1 MSGFTAAPPS
11 NGGYQSVMTP
21 GFGGYGMGMGTGM
34 GIESLLILLLLGG
47 NNGNR
52 GGLFGN
58 NGNGCS
64 PAATTVATD
73 VVLAPAFQN
82 LQSQISNLQQNIS
95 SDAVAGKISDLSGQI
110 CASGQN
116 INNTNNANTRELSNG
131 IGDLNTN
138 IANANLTTLQSIRA
152 LQSDLTAQ
160 GTQQLIQNINQSQN
174 TNGLITTGFNNQV
187 LTSLTGFSQIEKS
200 IDGVSRE
207 MAECCC
213 AIKSTVRDSIDV
225 NNNNTQ
231 KILDSMANGR
241 YSDLLEKYNAV
252 QAVNSNLI
260 QTNILKD
267 NNAAQT
273 ATILHHL
280 APFLCGTQNGNGNS
294 SIVR

>member
-64 PAATTVATD
+64 PAATD

-131 IGDLNTN
+131 IGGLNTN

-174 TNGLITTGFNNQV
+174 TNGIISQGFNNQV
-187 LTSLTGFSQIEKS
+187 
-200 IDGVSRE
+200 
-207 MAECCC
+207 
-213 AIKSTVRDSIDV
+213 
-225 NNNNTQ
+225 
-231 KILDSMANGR
+231 
-241 YSDLLEKYNAV
+241 
-252 QAVNSNLI
+252 
-260 QTNILKD
+260 
-267 NNAAQT
+267 
-273 ATILHHL
+273 
-280 APFLCGTQNGNGNS
+280 
-294 SIVR
+294 